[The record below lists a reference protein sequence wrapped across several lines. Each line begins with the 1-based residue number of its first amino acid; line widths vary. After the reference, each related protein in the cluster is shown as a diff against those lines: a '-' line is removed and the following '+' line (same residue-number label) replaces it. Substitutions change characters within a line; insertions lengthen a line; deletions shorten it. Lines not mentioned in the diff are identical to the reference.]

1 MNIRYRHFRIPILR
15 CLVSARASS
24 PLGMK
29 ASLHPER
36 SRRVS
41 EVEGCKMGSL
51 SIGGWKFY
59 SIAIFVFIAALLV
72 PCVRAEDTS
81 VVAVKAGTIY
91 PVSSAPIQDGII
103 LIRDGKIEAV
113 GKDLTIPEGAEV
125 IDGTNKVVI
134 PGLIDA
140 FTTLAEPTGDD
151 EESVTPDIRA
161 VDAFNFYG
169 EYRRMLA
176 GGVTT
181 VYISP
186 GQRRLVSGV
195 GSVVKLAG
203 DPVAKRIIKDKSA
216 LRIAIGELPKNPPA
230 IWNPPIPPD
239 PCHPMVPQEKQLP
252 TTRMGEM
259 AVLREVFGQA
269 QQYLNNP
276 PRKIDWKIESLLP
289 ALTRKLPVRIN
300 CHNAQ
305 DIRSAILFSE
315 VFNLRLIIE
324 GGTEA
329 YNVINQI
336 KWSNAPV
343 IVTGAFEPGRQYQ
356 KDDAQD
362 IILGRV
368 NPANARLLAEAGIKF
383 ALSAP
388 TDETIGDLQFVAGYA
403 VSQGLSP
410 AEALRA
416 ITITPAEIL
425 GIAERTGSIE
435 KGKDADLVIL
445 TSEPFD
451 VQAVVDKTLIDGK
464 VVYTRSQAEPE
475 KENAEKVSITAI
487 RAGKILTAS
496 RGTISDGLILIK
508 GEKIAY
514 VGQPKDIPEKA
525 NVIDA
530 AKSVVIPGLIDIH
543 SHLGLHWESEPVRM
557 NPASAAS
564 GSGNVNLVSITDAV
578 KPNDEGFRDVLRSGV
593 TSVLLAPE
601 TGGLVSGNAALI
613 KLTGNRDKDMIVK
626 EYAAVKFSMLGSSAK
641 MAQIWQARELLKN
654 AKEYAEKW
662 DQYERAFEEY
672 ERRWQYEK
680 GKNENNGKEP
690 NEEDVFKEPERPRR
704 DTNLEM
710 MRGLFEHKMPAL
722 VSADR
727 ADEIRNTLKVFR
739 DEYNLDVII
748 LGGSDGFRVV
758 DELRKYSIGVAVGP
772 DILRYEKGKAI
783 NNADMLTRSRLRV
796 ALHTSATS
804 GTRYLPMNAAYA
816 VRYGMDEENAF
827 RAITIYPAE
836 LLHVDDRI
844 GSIDEGKDAD
854 LVILSGEPFD
864 FRSRVEKVIVNGQI
878 VFEREE

>member
-1 MNIRYRHFRIPILR
+1 MNIRYRHF
-15 CLVSARASS
+15 
-24 PLGMK
+24 
-29 ASLHPER
+29 
-36 SRRVS
+36 
-41 EVEGCKMGSL
+41 
-51 SIGGWKFY
+51 SIGNRFY
-59 SIAIFVFIAALLV
+59 VTAISVLIAALLV
-72 PCVRAEDTS
+72 PGVTAEETS
-81 VVAVKAGTIY
+81 VVAVKAGTVY

-113 GKDLTIPEGAEV
+113 GKDITIPEGAEV
-125 IDGTNKVVI
+125 IDAAGKVVI

-140 FTTLAEPTGDD
+140 FTTLAEPGRDD

-181 VYISP
+181 VYVSP
-186 GQRRLVSGV
+186 GQRRLVSGL

-203 DPVAKRIIKDKSA
+203 DSVAKRRLRDSSA
-216 LRIAIGELPKNPPA
+216 LRITIGELPKNPPA
-230 IWNPPIPPD
+230 LWNPPVPPD

-259 AVLREVFGQA
+259 AVLRNVFGQA
-269 QQYLNNP
+269 QQYLNDR
-276 PRKIDWKIESLLP
+276 PRKIDWKMESLLP
-289 ALTRKLPVRIN
+289 VLTRKLPVRIN

-329 YNVINQI
+329 YSVINQI
-336 KWSNAPV
+336 KWSGAPV
-343 IVTGAFEPGRQYQ
+343 VVTGAFEPGRQYQ
-356 KDDAQD
+356 KDDTMD
-362 IILGRV
+362 IMLGRV

-388 TDETIGDLQFVAGYA
+388 TDDTIGDLQFVAGYA

-410 AEALRA
+410 EEALKA

-425 GIAERTGSIE
+425 GIADRTGSIE

-451 VQAVVDKTLIDGK
+451 VQSAVDKTLIDGK
-464 VVYTRSQAEPE
+464 VVYTRSEAEPE
-475 KENAEKVSITAI
+475 KEHAEKASITAI

-496 RGTISDGLILIK
+496 RGIISDGLILIK
-508 GEKIAY
+508 GDKIAY
-514 VGQPKDIPEKA
+514 VGKPKDIPEQA
-525 NVIDA
+525 TVIDA
-530 AKSVVIPGLIDIH
+530 AESVVIPGLIDIH

-557 NPASAAS
+557 NPASPTS
-564 GSGNVNLVSITDAV
+564 GSGGVNLVSISNAI
-578 KPNDEGFRDVLRSGV
+578 KPNDESFRDVLRSGV

-601 TGGLVSGNAALI
+601 TSGLVSGNAALI
-613 KLTGNRDKDMIVK
+613 KLTGEGTKDMIVK
-626 EYAAVKFSMLGSSAK
+626 EYAAVKFSMLGSGAK
-641 MAQIWQARELLKN
+641 MTQIWEARDLLKR

-662 DQYERAFEEY
+662 DQYEREYEQY
-672 ERRWQYEK
+672 ERRRQYEK
-680 GKNENNGKEP
+680 DKDDDKDKNKDKES
-690 NEEDVFKEPERPRR
+690 NEEDALKEPERPLR
-704 DTNLEM
+704 DTNLEL
-710 MRGLFEHKMPAL
+710 MRGLFNRRMPAL
-722 VSADR
+722 VQAGR

-748 LGGSDGFRVV
+748 LGGGDGFRVT
-758 DELRKYSIGVAVGP
+758 DELRKYNVGVAIGP

-783 NNADMLTRSRLRV
+783 NNADLLTRSRLRV

-804 GTRYLPMNAAYA
+804 GTQYLPMNAAYA
-816 VRYGMDEENAF
+816 VRYGMDEDNAF
-827 RAITIYPAE
+827 RAVTIYPAE

-864 FRSRVEKVIVNGQI
+864 FRSRVEKVIVNGRV

>member
-1 MNIRYRHFRIPILR
+1 MNIRYRHF
-15 CLVSARASS
+15 
-24 PLGMK
+24 
-29 ASLHPER
+29 
-36 SRRVS
+36 
-41 EVEGCKMGSL
+41 
-51 SIGGWKFY
+51 SIGNRFY
-59 SIAIFVFIAALLV
+59 VTAISVLIAALLV
-72 PCVRAEDTS
+72 PGVTAEETS

-91 PVSSAPIQDGII
+91 PVSSSPIQDGII

-113 GKDLTIPEGAEV
+113 GKDIAIPEGAEV
-125 IDGTNKVVI
+125 IDAAGKVVI

-140 FTTLAEPTGDD
+140 FTTLAEPGRDD

-186 GQRRLVSGV
+186 GQRRLVSGL

-203 DPVAKRIIKDKSA
+203 DSVAKRRLKDSSA
-216 LRIAIGELPKNPPA
+216 LRITIGELPKNPPA
-230 IWNPPIPPD
+230 LWNPPVPPD

-252 TTRMGEM
+252 TTRMGEL
-259 AVLREVFGQA
+259 AVLRNVFGQA
-269 QQYLNNP
+269 QQYLNDR
-276 PRKIDWKIESLLP
+276 PRKIDWKMESLLP
-289 ALTRKLPVRIN
+289 VLTRKLPVRIN

-336 KWSNAPV
+336 KWSDAPV
-343 IVTGAFEPGRQYQ
+343 VVTGAFEPGRQYS
-356 KDDAQD
+356 KDDTRD
-362 IILGRV
+362 IMLGRV

-388 TDETIGDLQFVAGYA
+388 TDQTIGDLQFVAGYA

-410 AEALRA
+410 EEALRA

-425 GIAERTGSIE
+425 GIAEHAGSIE
-435 KGKDADLVIL
+435 PGKDADMVIL

-451 VQAVVDKTLIDGK
+451 VQSAVDKTLIDGK
-464 VVYTRSQAEPE
+464 VVYTRSEGEPE
-475 KENAEKVSITAI
+475 KEHAEKASITAI

-508 GEKIAY
+508 GDKIAY
-514 VGQPKDIPEKA
+514 VGEPKDIPENA
-525 NVIDA
+525 TVIDA
-530 AKSVVIPGLIDIH
+530 AESVVIPGLIDIH

-557 NPASAAS
+557 NPASPTS
-564 GSGNVNLVSITDAV
+564 GSGSVNLVSISNAI

-601 TGGLVSGNAALI
+601 TDGLVSGNAALI
-613 KLTGNRDKDMIVK
+613 KLTGESTKDMIVK

-641 MAQIWQARELLKN
+641 MTQVWQARDLLKR
-654 AKEYAEKW
+654 AKEYAGKW
-662 DQYERAFEEY
+662 EQYERAFEEY
-672 ERRWQYEK
+672 ERRRQYEK
-680 GKNENNGKEP
+680 DNDKDKNKDKESD
-690 NEEDVFKEPERPRR
+690 EEDALKEPERPRR
-704 DTNLEM
+704 DTNLEL
-710 MRGLFEHKMPAL
+710 MRGLFERKMPAL
-722 VSADR
+722 VHAGR

-748 LGGSDGFRVV
+748 LGGGDGFRVT
-758 DELRKYSIGVAVGP
+758 DELRKYNVGVAIGP

-783 NNADMLTRSRLRV
+783 NNADLLTRSRLRV

-804 GTRYLPMNAAYA
+804 GTQYLPMNAAYA
-816 VRYGMDEENAF
+816 VRHGMDEDNAF
-827 RAITIYPAE
+827 RAVTIYPAE

-864 FRSRVEKVIVNGQI
+864 FRSRVEKVIVNGRI

>member
-1 MNIRYRHFRIPILR
+1 MNIRYRHF
-15 CLVSARASS
+15 
-24 PLGMK
+24 
-29 ASLHPER
+29 
-36 SRRVS
+36 
-41 EVEGCKMGSL
+41 
-51 SIGGWKFY
+51 SIGKKFY
-59 SIAIFVFIAALLV
+59 VTVISVLIAALLV
-72 PCVRAEDTS
+72 PSVTAEEVS

-91 PVSSAPIQDGII
+91 PVSSAPIQDGIV

-125 IDGTNKVVI
+125 IDATDKVVI

-140 FTTLAEPTGDD
+140 FTTLAEPSRDD

-203 DPVAKRIIKDKSA
+203 DSVAKRRLKDSSA
-216 LRIAIGELPKNPPA
+216 LRITIGELPKNPPA
-230 IWNPPIPPD
+230 LWNPPVPPD

-252 TTRMGEM
+252 TTRMGEL
-259 AVLREVFGQA
+259 AVLRNVFGQA
-269 QQYLNNP
+269 QQYLNDR
-276 PRKIDWKIESLLP
+276 PRKIDWKMESLLP
-289 ALTRKLPVRIN
+289 VLTRKLPVRIN

-315 VFNLRLIIE
+315 VFNLRLILE

-336 KWSNAPV
+336 KWSDAPV
-343 IVTGAFEPGRQYQ
+343 IVTGIFRPGRLYP
-356 KDDAQD
+356 KDDTRD
-362 IILGRV
+362 IMLGRV
-368 NPANARLLAEAGIKF
+368 NPANARFLAEAGIKF

-388 TDETIGDLQFVAGYA
+388 TDGTIGDLQFVAGYA

-410 AEALRA
+410 EEALRA

-425 GIAERTGSIE
+425 GIADRAGSIE
-435 KGKDADLVIL
+435 PGKDADMVIL
-445 TSEPFD
+445 TSGPFD
-451 VQAVVDKTLIDGK
+451 VQATVDKTLIDGK
-464 VVYTRSQAEPE
+464 VVYTRLDSKPE
-475 KENAEKVSITAI
+475 KEHAEKASITAI

-508 GEKIAY
+508 GDKIAY
-514 VGQPKDIPEKA
+514 VGEPKDVPEKA
-525 NVIDA
+525 TIIDA
-530 AKSVVIPGLIDIH
+530 AESVVIPGMIDIY
-543 SHLGLHWESEPVRM
+543 SHLGLHWESEPIRM
-557 NPASAAS
+557 NPAPPTS
-564 GSGNVNLVSITDAV
+564 GSGSVRLVSISNAI
-578 KPNDEGFRDVLRSGV
+578 KPNDKGFRDVLRSGV
-593 TSVLLAPE
+593 TSILLAPDTE
-601 TGGLVSGNAALI
+601 GLVSGNAALI
-613 KLTGNRDKDMIVK
+613 KLTGDRMKDMIVK
-626 EYAAVKFSMLGSSAK
+626 EYAAVIFSMLGSSAK
-641 MAQIWQARELLKN
+641 MTQVWQARGLLKR

-662 DQYERAFEEY
+662 DQYERAYGEY
-672 ERRWQYEK
+672 ERRRQYEK
-680 GKNENNGKEP
+680 DKDKEKES
-690 NEEDVFKEPERPRR
+690 NEEDALKEPERPRR
-704 DTNLEM
+704 DTNLEL
-710 MRGLFEHKMPAL
+710 MRGLFKRKMPAL
-722 VSADR
+722 VHAGR

-748 LGGSDGFRVV
+748 LGGEDGFRVT
-758 DELRKYSIGVAVGP
+758 DELRKYNVGLAIGP
-772 DILRYEKGKAI
+772 DILQYEKGKAI
-783 NNADMLTRSRLRV
+783 NNADLLTRSRLRV
-796 ALHTSATS
+796 ALHSSATS
-804 GTRYLPMNAAYA
+804 GTQYLPMNAAYA
-816 VRYGMDEENAF
+816 VRYGMDEDNAF
-827 RAITIYPAE
+827 RAVTIYPAE

-864 FRSRVEKVIVNGQI
+864 FRSRVEKVIVNGRV

>member
-1 MNIRYRHFRIPILR
+1 MNKRYRHF
-15 CLVSARASS
+15 
-24 PLGMK
+24 
-29 ASLHPER
+29 
-36 SRRVS
+36 
-41 EVEGCKMGSL
+41 
-51 SIGGWKFY
+51 SIGKKFY
-59 SIAIFVFIAALLV
+59 VTAIIVLVAALLV
-72 PCVRAEDTS
+72 PSVTAEETS

-103 LIRDGKIEAV
+103 LIRGGRIEAV

-125 IDGTNKVVI
+125 IDAADKVVI

-140 FTTLAEPTGDD
+140 FTTLAELARDD

-161 VDAFNFYG
+161 VDAFDFYG
-169 EYRRMLA
+169 GAFDLYPGYRRMLA

-181 VYISP
+181 VYVSP

-203 DPVAKRIIKDKSA
+203 DSVAKRRLKDSSA
-216 LRIAIGELPKNPPA
+216 LRITIGELPKNPPA
-230 IWNPPIPPD
+230 LWDPPVPPD
-239 PCHPMVPQEKQLP
+239 PCNPMVPQEKQLP

-259 AVLREVFGQA
+259 ALLRNVFGQA
-269 QQYLNNP
+269 QQYLKDR
-276 PRKIDWKIESLLP
+276 PRKIDWKMESLLP
-289 ALTRKLPVRIN
+289 VLTRKLPVRIN

-305 DIRSAILFSE
+305 DIRNAILFSE

-336 KWSNAPV
+336 KWSDAPV
-343 IVTGAFEPGRQYQ
+343 IVTGAFEPGRQYS
-356 KDDAQD
+356 KDDTQD

-368 NPANARLLAEAGIKF
+368 NPANAKLLSEAGIKF

-388 TDETIGDLQFVAGYA
+388 TDQSIGDLQFVAGYA

-410 AEALRA
+410 EQALKA

-425 GIAERTGSIE
+425 GIANRVGSIE
-435 KGKDADLVIL
+435 SGKDADLVIL

-451 VQAVVDKTLIDGK
+451 VKAAVDKTLVDGK
-464 VVYTRSQAEPE
+464 VVYTRSETKPD
-475 KENAEKVSITAI
+475 KENEEEVSITVI

-496 RGTISDGLILIK
+496 RGIISDGLILIK
-508 GEKIAY
+508 GNKIDY
-514 VGQPKDIPEKA
+514 VGKSKEIPEKA
-525 NVIDA
+525 TVIDA
-530 AKSVVIPGLIDIH
+530 TQSVVIPGLIDIH

-557 NPASAAS
+557 NPASPAS
-564 GSGNVNLVSITDAV
+564 GSGSVRHVSITNAI

-613 KLTGNRDKDMIVK
+613 KLTGDRTKDMVVK

-641 MAQIWQARELLKN
+641 MTQVWQARGLLKR

-662 DQYERAFEEY
+662 DQYERAYEEY
-672 ERRWQYEK
+672 ERRRQYEEDK
-680 GKNENNGKEP
+680 DKDNDKKTDEEDALKEP
-690 NEEDVFKEPERPRR
+690 QRPRR
-704 DTNLEM
+704 DTNLEL
-710 MRGLFEHKMPAL
+710 MRGLFKRKMPAL
-722 VSADR
+722 VHAGR

-748 LGGSDGFRVV
+748 LGGGDGFRVT
-758 DELRKYSIGVAVGP
+758 DELRKYNVGVAIGP

-783 NNADMLTRSRLRV
+783 NNAEILTRSRLRV

-804 GTRYLPMNAAYA
+804 GTQYLPMNAAYA
-816 VRYGMDEENAF
+816 VRYGMDEDNAF
-827 RAITIYPAE
+827 RAVTIYPAE

-864 FRSRVEKVIVNGQI
+864 FRSRVEKVFINGRI

>member
-1 MNIRYRHFRIPILR
+1 MNIRYRHF
-15 CLVSARASS
+15 
-24 PLGMK
+24 
-29 ASLHPER
+29 
-36 SRRVS
+36 
-41 EVEGCKMGSL
+41 
-51 SIGGWKFY
+51 SIGKKFY
-59 SIAIFVFIAALLV
+59 VTAIFVFIAALLV
-72 PCVRAEDTS
+72 PSVRAEETS
-81 VVAVKAGTIY
+81 VVAIKAGTIY
-91 PVSSAPIQDGII
+91 PVSSAPIQDGIV

-113 GKDLTIPEGAEV
+113 GKGLAIPEGAEV
-125 IDGTNKVVI
+125 IDATGKVVI

-140 FTTLAEPTGDD
+140 FTTLAEPGRDD

-181 VYISP
+181 VYVSP
-186 GQRRLVSGV
+186 GQRRLVSGL

-203 DPVAKRIIKDKSA
+203 DSVAKRRLKDSSA
-216 LRIAIGELPKNPPA
+216 LRITIGELPKNPPA
-230 IWNPPIPPD
+230 LWNPPVPPD

-252 TTRMGEM
+252 TTRMGEL
-259 AVLREVFGQA
+259 AVLRNVFGQA
-269 QQYLNNP
+269 QRYLNDR
-276 PRKIDWKIESLLP
+276 PRKIDWKMESLLP
-289 ALTRKLPVRIN
+289 VLTRKLPVRIN

-336 KWSNAPV
+336 KWSDAPV
-343 IVTGAFEPGRQYQ
+343 IVTGSFEPGRQYP
-356 KDDAQD
+356 KDDTRD
-362 IILGRV
+362 IMLGRV
-368 NPANARLLAEAGIKF
+368 NPANAKLLAEAGIKF
-383 ALSAP
+383 ALSAS

-410 AEALRA
+410 EEALKA

-425 GIAERTGSIE
+425 GIADRTGSIE

-451 VQAVVDKTLIDGK
+451 VQAIVDKTLIDGK
-464 VVYTRSQAEPE
+464 VVYTRSDVGPE
-475 KENAEKVSITAI
+475 KEHAEKASITAI

-508 GEKIAY
+508 GGKIAY
-514 VGQPKDIPEKA
+514 VGKPKEIPDQA
-525 NVIDA
+525 TIIDA
-530 AKSVVIPGLIDIH
+530 AESVVIPGMIDIH

-557 NPASAAS
+557 NPASPTS
-564 GSGNVNLVSITDAV
+564 GSGSVRLVSISNAI
-578 KPNDEGFRDVLRSGV
+578 KPNDESFRQVLRSGV

-613 KLTGNRDKDMIVK
+613 KLTGDRTKDMIVK
-626 EYAAVKFSMLGSSAK
+626 EYAAVKFSMLGSNAK
-641 MAQIWQARELLKN
+641 MTQVWQARGLLKR
-654 AKEYAEKW
+654 AKEYTEKW
-662 DQYERAFEEY
+662 DQYERAYEEY
-672 ERRWQYEK
+672 ERRRQYEK
-680 GKNENNGKEP
+680 DKDKES
-690 NEEDVFKEPERPRR
+690 NEEDALKEPERPRR
-704 DTNLEM
+704 DTNLELL
-710 MRGLFEHKMPAL
+710 RGLFKRKMPAL
-722 VSADR
+722 VHAGR

-748 LGGSDGFRVV
+748 LGGEDGFRVI
-758 DELRKYSIGVAVGP
+758 DELRKYNVGVAIGP

-783 NNADMLTRSRLRV
+783 NNADLLTRNRLRV

-804 GTRYLPMNAAYA
+804 GTQYLPMNAAYA
-816 VRYGMDEENAF
+816 VRYGMDKNNAF
-827 RAITIYPAE
+827 RAVTIYPAE

-864 FRSRVEKVIVNGQI
+864 FRSRVEKVIVNGRI

>member
-1 MNIRYRHFRIPILR
+1 MNIRYRHF
-15 CLVSARASS
+15 
-24 PLGMK
+24 
-29 ASLHPER
+29 
-36 SRRVS
+36 
-41 EVEGCKMGSL
+41 
-51 SIGGWKFY
+51 SIGNRFY
-59 SIAIFVFIAALLV
+59 VTAISVLIAALLV
-72 PCVRAEDTS
+72 PGVMAEETS
-81 VVAVKAGTIY
+81 VVAVKAGTVY

-113 GKDLTIPEGAEV
+113 GKDITIPEGAEV
-125 IDGTNKVVI
+125 IDAAGKVVI

-140 FTTLAEPTGDD
+140 FTTLAEPGRDD

-181 VYISP
+181 VYVSP
-186 GQRRLVSGV
+186 GQRRLVSGL

-203 DPVAKRIIKDKSA
+203 DSVAKRRLRDSSA
-216 LRIAIGELPKNPPA
+216 LRITIGELPKNPPA
-230 IWNPPIPPD
+230 LWNPPVPPD

-259 AVLREVFGQA
+259 AVLRNVFGQA
-269 QQYLNNP
+269 QQYLNDR
-276 PRKIDWKIESLLP
+276 PRKIDWKMESLLP
-289 ALTRKLPVRIN
+289 VLTRKLPVRIN

-329 YNVINQI
+329 YSVINQI
-336 KWSNAPV
+336 KWSDAPV
-343 IVTGAFEPGRQYQ
+343 VVTGAFEPGRQYQ
-356 KDDAQD
+356 KDDTMD
-362 IILGRV
+362 IMLGRV

-383 ALSAP
+383 AFSAP
-388 TDETIGDLQFVAGYA
+388 TDDTIGDLQFVAGYA

-410 AEALRA
+410 EEALKA

-425 GIAERTGSIE
+425 GIADRTGSIE

-451 VQAVVDKTLIDGK
+451 VQSAVDKTLIDGK
-464 VVYTRSQAEPE
+464 VVYTRSEAEPE
-475 KENAEKVSITAI
+475 KEHAEKASITAI

-496 RGTISDGLILIK
+496 RGIISDGLILIK
-508 GEKIAY
+508 GDKIAY
-514 VGQPKDIPEKA
+514 VGKPKDIPEQA
-525 NVIDA
+525 TVINA
-530 AKSVVIPGLIDIH
+530 AESVVIPGLIDIH

-557 NPASAAS
+557 NPASPTS
-564 GSGNVNLVSITDAV
+564 GSGSVNLVSISNAI
-578 KPNDEGFRDVLRSGV
+578 KPNDESFRDVLRSGV

-613 KLTGNRDKDMIVK
+613 KLTGESTKDMIVK
-626 EYAAVKFSMLGSSAK
+626 EYAAVKFSMLGSGAK
-641 MAQIWQARELLKN
+641 MTQIWEARDLLKR

-662 DQYERAFEEY
+662 DQYEREYEQY
-672 ERRWQYEK
+672 ERRRQYEK
-680 GKNENNGKEP
+680 DKDDDKDKNKGKES
-690 NEEDVFKEPERPRR
+690 NEEDALKEPERPRR
-704 DTNLEM
+704 DTNLEL
-710 MRGLFEHKMPAL
+710 MRGLFNRRMPAL
-722 VSADR
+722 VQAGR

-748 LGGSDGFRVV
+748 LGGGDGFRVT
-758 DELRKYSIGVAVGP
+758 DELRKYNVGVAIGP

-783 NNADMLTRSRLRV
+783 NNADLLTRSRLRV

-804 GTRYLPMNAAYA
+804 GTQYLPMNAAYA
-816 VRYGMDEENAF
+816 VRYGMDEDNAF
-827 RAITIYPAE
+827 RAVTIYPAE

-864 FRSRVEKVIVNGQI
+864 FRSRVEKVIVNGRV

>member
-1 MNIRYRHFRIPILR
+1 MDIRYRHF
-15 CLVSARASS
+15 
-24 PLGMK
+24 
-29 ASLHPER
+29 
-36 SRRVS
+36 
-41 EVEGCKMGSL
+41 
-51 SIGGWKFY
+51 SIEKKFY
-59 SIAIFVFIAALLV
+59 VIAISILIAAVLV
-72 PCVRAEDTS
+72 PGVAAEEAL

-91 PVSSAPIQDGII
+91 PVTSAPIKDGIV

-113 GKDLTIPEGAEV
+113 GKDLEIPDDAEI
-125 IDGTNKVVI
+125 IDAADKVVI

-140 FTTLAEPTGDD
+140 FTTLAEANRDD

-169 EYRRMLA
+169 KYRRMLA

-186 GQRRLVSGV
+186 GQRRLVSGL

-203 DPVAKRIIKDKSA
+203 DSVTKRRLQDRSA
-216 LRIAIGELPKNPPA
+216 LRIAIGELPKKPPA
-230 IWNPPIPPD
+230 IWKPPVPPD

-259 AVLREVFGQA
+259 AVLRNIFGEA
-269 QQYLNNP
+269 QQYLNQP
-276 PRKIDWKIESLLP
+276 PRKIDWKMESLLP
-289 ALTRKLPVRIN
+289 VLTRKLPVRIN

-305 DIRSAILFSE
+305 DIRSAILFSQ

-329 YNVINQI
+329 YKVINQV

-343 IVTGAFEPGRQYQ
+343 ILTGVFEPGRQYA
-356 KDDAQD
+356 KDDTQD
-362 IILGRV
+362 VMFGRA
-368 NPANARLLAEAGIKF
+368 NPASPGLLAEAGVKF
-383 ALSAP
+383 ALSSP
-388 TDETIGDLQFVAGYA
+388 TDETICDLQFVAGHA

-410 AEALRA
+410 EEALKA

-425 GIAERTGSIE
+425 GIADRAGSIE

-445 TSEPFD
+445 TAGPFE
-451 VQAVVDKTLIDGK
+451 VQAAVDKTLIDGK
-464 VVYTRSQAEPE
+464 VVYSRSQAEPE
-475 KENAEKVSITAI
+475 KEPAAKTSIITAI

-496 RGTISDGLILIK
+496 RGTISDGLIIIK
-508 GEKIAY
+508 DDKITY
-514 VGQPKDIPEKA
+514 VGEPKDIPDKA
-525 NVIDA
+525 TVIDA
-530 AKSVVIPGLIDIH
+530 GKSVVIPGLIDIH

-557 NPASAAS
+557 NPLSPAS
-564 GSGNVNLVSITDAV
+564 GSGSARQISISNAVN
-578 KPNDEGFRDVLRSGV
+578 PNDEGFRDVLRSGV

-613 KLTGNRDKDMIVK
+613 KLTGGRTKDMVVK

-641 MAQIWQARELLKN
+641 MTQIWQARELLKR

-672 ERRWQYEK
+672 ERRRQYEEDK
-680 GKNENNGKEP
+680 DKDEEKESKEEDALKEP
-690 NEEDVFKEPERPRR
+690 NRPRR
-704 DTNLEM
+704 DTNLELL
-710 MRGLFEHKMPAL
+710 RGLFKREMPVL
-722 VSADR
+722 VHASR

-739 DEYNLDVII
+739 DEFNLDVII
-748 LGGSDGFRVV
+748 LGGEDGYRII
-758 DELRKYSIGVAVGP
+758 DELRKYNVGVAIGP
-772 DILRYEKGKAI
+772 DILRYEKGKPI
-783 NNADMLTRSRLRV
+783 NNADLLTRSRLRV

-804 GTRYLPMNAAYA
+804 GTQYLPMNAAYA
-816 VRYGMDEENAF
+816 VRYGMDQDNAF
-827 RAITIYPAE
+827 RAVTIYPAE

-864 FRSRVEKVIVNGQI
+864 FRSRVEKVIVNGRV
-878 VFEREE
+878 VFEREQ

>member
-1 MNIRYRHFRIPILR
+1 MNKRYRHF
-15 CLVSARASS
+15 
-24 PLGMK
+24 
-29 ASLHPER
+29 
-36 SRRVS
+36 
-41 EVEGCKMGSL
+41 
-51 SIGGWKFY
+51 SIRKKFY
-59 SIAIFVFIAALLV
+59 VIAVSVLIAALLV
-72 PCVRAEDTS
+72 SSVTAEETS
-81 VVAVKAGTIY
+81 IVAVKAGTIY
-91 PVSSAPIQDGII
+91 PVSSAPIRDGIV

-113 GKDLTIPEGAEV
+113 GKDLAIPEGAEV
-125 IDGTNKVVI
+125 IDAAGMVVI
-134 PGLIDA
+134 PGLINA
-140 FTTLAEPTGDD
+140 FTTLAEPDRDD

-181 VYISP
+181 VYVSP
-186 GQRRLVSGV
+186 GQKRLVSGV

-203 DPVAKRIIKDKSA
+203 DSVAKRRLKDSSS
-216 LRIAIGELPKNPPA
+216 LRITIGELSKNPPA
-230 IWNPPIPPD
+230 LWNPPVPPD

-259 AVLREVFGQA
+259 AVLRNVFGQA
-269 QQYLNNP
+269 QQYLNER
-276 PRKIDWKIESLLP
+276 PRKIDWKMESLLP
-289 ALTRKLPVRIN
+289 VLTRKLPVRIN

-329 YNVINQI
+329 YNVLNQI
-336 KWSNAPV
+336 KWSDSPV
-343 IVTGAFEPGRQYQ
+343 VVTGAFEPGRQYP
-356 KDDAQD
+356 KDDTRD
-362 IILGRV
+362 IMLGRV
-368 NPANARLLAEAGIKF
+368 NPSNARLLAEAGIKF

-388 TDETIGDLQFVAGYA
+388 TDATIGDLQFVAGYA

-410 AEALRA
+410 EEALEA

-425 GIAERTGSIE
+425 GIADRAGSIE
-435 KGKDADLVIL
+435 PGKDADLVIL

-451 VQAVVDKTLIDGK
+451 IQSVVDKTLIDGK
-464 VVYTRSQAEPE
+464 VVYTRSEGEPE
-475 KENAEKVSITAI
+475 KEHAEKASITAI

-496 RGTISDGLILIK
+496 RGIITDGLILIK
-508 GEKIAY
+508 DNKIAY
-514 VGQPKDIPEKA
+514 VGEPKDIPEKA
-525 NVIDA
+525 TVIDA
-530 AKSVVIPGLIDIH
+530 AESVVIPGLIDIH

-557 NPASAAS
+557 NPASPTS
-564 GSGNVNLVSITDAV
+564 GSGSANLVSISNAI

-613 KLTGNRDKDMIVK
+613 KLTGDRMKDIIVK

-641 MAQIWQARELLKN
+641 MTQVWQARGLLKR

-662 DQYERAFEEY
+662 DQYERAYEEY
-672 ERRWQYEK
+672 ERRRQYEK
-680 GKNENNGKEP
+680 DKEKEP
-690 NEEDVFKEPERPRR
+690 NEEDALDEPQRPRR
-704 DTNLEM
+704 DTNLEL
-710 MRGLFEHKMPAL
+710 MRGLFKRKMPAF
-722 VSADR
+722 VHADR
-727 ADEIRNTLKVFR
+727 ADEIINTLKVFR

-748 LGGSDGFRVV
+748 LGGGDGFRVM
-758 DELRKYSIGVAVGP
+758 DELRKYNVGVAIGP

-783 NNADMLTRSRLRV
+783 NNADLLTRSRLRV

-804 GTRYLPMNAAYA
+804 GTQYLPMNAAYA
-816 VRYGMDEENAF
+816 VRYGMDEDNAF
-827 RAITIYPAE
+827 RAVTIYPAE

-864 FRSRVEKVIVNGQI
+864 FRSRVEKVIVNGRV